1 MPNRSADEL
10 FQLVKTLE
18 KGEKRN
24 FKLYVSRNAGA
35 EDLKITLLF
44 DALDKMDVYDEDA
57 LLKKNPAIQKQQLSN
72 LKAHLYKQILVS
84 LSLIKSEQAV
94 DIQLHEQLE
103 HARILYNKGLY
114 HQSLKLLQRT
124 KDLAKIYNQI
134 TFWVQALFFEK
145 KIETLHI
152 TRSFEHRAE
161 ELANEV
167 NELNERLTM
176 VGKLGAELV
185 PVKISATWKGCDRKR
200 WILRAR

>member
-124 KDLAKIYNQI
+124 KDLAKSYNQI

-167 NELNERLTM
+167 NELKQELNSISNDTLNKF
-176 VGKLGAELV
+176 KLL
-185 PVKISATWKGCDRKR
+185 PISDY
-200 WILRAR
+200 